1 MRTMTRFLTAAC
13 IAGCISLRAPAAE
26 APAAA
31 EREAAL
37 SAVLKSDATLKEK
50 IDACREIG
58 RVGTA
63 ASVPA
68 LATLLADTNLSHMAR
83 VALEMIPDAAATD
96 ALRAALGT
104 TTGALRTGVAGSLG
118 KRRDGK
124 AVPALASLL
133 KDADPV
139 LAATAAKALGRIG
152 GEEAVKALEDALASV
167 SEPLR
172 AALGEGLLRCADAA
186 GSTRSARAIHDR
198 LRAAPVSQTVRMA
211 AFRGAILTRGDDG
224 VPLILD
230 ALRGTNGVEITAALR
245 AAHELPGRSATKQL
259 AAALGSVPDAIRPS
273 LVALLG
279 ERGDAAAAPALL
291 GVAKDGGD
299 KTLRLAAIEALVQ
312 TGAEAAVPAL
322 AALALDA
329 DADLAAASRA
339 ALGAIP
345 GRKADAA
352 VLELMGHKD
361 PAIRVVAVDL
371 VAQRASDGSGARL
384 LKSAA
389 DSDEKVRVAS
399 LRALKA
405 CANAADLPALLDLL
419 VKAGSAAESQAVEG
433 ALAGVCARDVRKTP
447 ARVAIL
453 KAVYG
458 DLPDGRSAD
467 VTAKVAAKVQAGEA
481 SFTADNALFGDPAS
495 GKVKSLAVTYSANG
509 VQASRTVR
517 EGEIVFFPPVASDP
531 ACIDALLAALP
542 STPPPA
548 RIALLR
554 VLGSTG
560 GPKAFEAIRAAAA
573 GGDAAVRGA
582 ALRTLCEW
590 PTAAALPVL
599 QDVARTGPD
608 AAVKTLALRG
618 AIRLIPQ
625 TDQPAAAKLAAL
637 DALGSLVTRDE
648 EKKLVLAAI
657 GDIPSPES
665 LALAVG
671 SLSSAALK
679 QEAAAAA
686 VNIGEQIAGTHGAEV
701 AVAMKKVVAAID
713 DPSIRRRANALV
725 REAGWIPLFN
735 GRDLAGW
742 AQKGAGVY
750 GVEDGC
756 LMGTQT
762 DGKGG
767 DLFTTNAWSNFEL
780 RFTYKMKWPGNSGVW
795 FRDVYQF
802 DILKYAKPVAFSG
815 TLYCPGKLFIAT
827 NAVESLEKKDDW
839 NEGRVVAN
847 GDHLQMWLNGTKVAD
862 CRDATSASGRIGVQV
877 HGGDGAKGM
886 KILIRKIE
894 LRPAAK

>member
-1 MRTMTRFLTAAC
+1 MRTMTRFLAAVC
-13 IAGCISLRAPAAE
+13 IAGGISLRTTAAE
-26 APAAA
+26 TPAVAD
-31 EREAAL
+31 REAAL
-37 SAVLKSDATLKEK
+37 AAVLKSDATLKEK

-68 LATLLADTNLSHMAR
+68 LAALLADTNLSHMAR

-118 KRRDGK
+118 KRRDAG
-124 AVPALASLL
+124 AVPALGALL

-152 GEEAVKALEDALASV
+152 GEKAVAALEGALASAPARV
-167 SEPLR
+167 Q

-186 GSTRSARAIHDR
+186 DSTRAARAIHDR
-198 LRAAPVSQTVRMA
+198 LRAAPVPQTVRMA
-211 AFRGAILTRGDDG
+211 AFRGAILTREDDG
-224 VPLILD
+224 VPLILE
-230 ALRGTNGVEITAALR
+230 ALRGTNGVEIAVALR
-245 AAHELPGRSATKQL
+245 AARELPGRGATKQL
-259 AAALGSVPDAIRPS
+259 AAALSSVPDAIRPS
-273 LVALLG
+273 LIGILG
-279 ERGDAAAAPALL
+279 ARGDTAAAPALI

-299 KTLRLAAIEALVQ
+299 KALRLAAIAALVQ
-312 TGAEAAVPAL
+312 SGAETAVPVL
-322 AALALDA
+322 AVLALDA
-329 DADLAAASRA
+329 DADLAAAARA

-361 PAIRVVAVDL
+361 SAIRVVAVDL
-371 VAQRASDGSGARL
+371 VAQRAPDGSGARL

-389 DSDEKVRVAS
+389 DPDEKVRVAS

-405 CANAADLPALLDLL
+405 CATAADLPALLELL
-419 VKAGSAAESQAVEG
+419 VKAGSVAESQAVEG
-433 ALAGVCARDVRKTP
+433 ALAGVCIRDVRKTP
-447 ARVAIL
+447 ARVSIL

-467 VTAKVAAKVQAGEA
+467 VTAKVAGKVQAGET

-531 ACIDALLAALP
+531 ACSDALIAALP
-542 STPPPA
+542 TAPPPA

-560 GPKAFEAIRAAAA
+560 GPKAFETIRAAAA
-573 GGDAAVRGA
+573 GDDAAVRAA

-599 QDVARTGPD
+599 QDTARTGPD
-608 AAVKTLALRG
+608 AAVKMLALRG
-618 AIRLIPQ
+618 AIRLIPL
-625 TDQPAAAKLAAL
+625 TDQPDAAKLAAL
-637 DALGSLVTRDE
+637 DALGGLITRNE
-648 EKKLVLAAI
+648 EKKLVLAAL
-657 GDIPSPES
+657 GAIPLPES
-665 LALAVG
+665 LARAMESLA
-671 SLSSAALK
+671 SPALK

-686 VNIGEQIAGTHGAEV
+686 VSLGEKIAATHGAEV
-701 AVAMKKVVAAID
+701 AAAMKKVAAAID
-713 DPSIRRRANALV
+713 DPAIRRRANALV
-725 REAGWIPLFN
+725 REAGFVPLFN
-735 GRDLAGW
+735 GKDLAGW
-742 AQKGAGVY
+742 AQKGAGIF

-767 DLFTTNAWSNFEL
+767 DLFTTNAWGNFEL
-780 RFTYKMKWPGNSGVW
+780 RFSYKMKWPGNSGVW
-795 FRDVYQF
+795 FRDTYQF
-802 DILKYAKPVAFSG
+802 DILKYARPVAFSG
-815 TLYCPGKLFIAT
+815 TLYCPSKMFLAT
-827 NAVESLEKKDDW
+827 NTVESLEKRDDW
-839 NEGRVVAN
+839 NEGRVVTR
-847 GDHLQMWLNGTKVAD
+847 GDRLEMWLNGTKVAD
-862 CRDATSASGRIGVQV
+862 CRDTTSAAGRIGIQV